1 MSSKQN
7 NADRFSGFADIY
19 ENARP
24 KVPRYPVDVIC
35 RYLGG
40 APQLVVDM
48 GCGTGLSSE
57 VWQGVSERIIGIEPS
72 DDMRGI
78 AEKKSNAAMSFIKAF
93 SDSTGLEDNCADA
106 VVCSQSFHWMEPLST
121 LKEVDRIL
129 KKGGVFATIDCDWPP
144 IAKWQAEKAYARL
157 YGKVTEIEAGVPEI
171 KESFIRYS
179 KDKHLENIIKSGYFT
194 YARELLFSNTEACT
208 KERFRNIILSQG
220 STQTILKKYP
230 ELIEKQLAEFNEA
243 VNSCFD
249 SEPFNIEFCYRM
261 RIGIKHI

>member
-1 MSSKQN
+1 MSNKQN

-35 RYLGG
+35 RYLGR
-40 APQLVVDM
+40 ALRLVVDM

-57 VWQGVSERIIGIEPS
+57 VWQGVSERTIGIEPS

-78 AEKKSNAAMSFIKAF
+78 AEKKSNAKMSFIKAF

-106 VVCSQSFHWMEPLST
+106 VVCSQSFHWMEPQST

-144 IAKWQAEKAYARL
+144 VAEWKADKAYEQI
-157 YGKVTEIEAGVPEI
+157 YGRVKEIEAEVPEVRD
-171 KESFIRYS
+171 SFVRYP
-179 KDKHLENIIKSGYFT
+179 KDKHLENIIRSGYFT
-194 YARELLFSNTEACT
+194 YARELLFSNRESCT
-208 KERFRNIILSQG
+208 RERFCNIVLSQG
-220 STQTILKKYP
+220 STQTILKKCP
-230 ELIEKQLAEFNEA
+230 ELIEKELAEFHA
-243 VNSCFD
+243 AINSCFD
-249 SEPFNIEFCYRM
+249 SEPFEIEFCYRM
-261 RIGIKHI
+261 RVGIK